1 MIERELS
8 DGRVWD
14 VCVVGTGPVGMA
26 MALEFE
32 RLGEEVLL
40 VESGGNEADSSA
52 LPMPRGRRSLIRA
65 AMRRW
70 RSAVCRALG
79 GTSWTWGGRCVAY
92 DDIDWVQRAS
102 WRS

>member
-32 RLGEEVLL
+32 RLGDEVLL
-40 VESGGNEADSSA
+40 LEAGGGKPIRRR
-52 LPMPRGRRSLIRA
+52 LRLRGRRL
-65 AMRRW
+65 
-70 RSAVCRALG
+70 
-79 GTSWTWGGRCVAY
+79 
-92 DDIDWVQRAS
+92 
-102 WRS
+102 